1 MEESLDKSQRQI
13 GTLEGR
19 LSLTQQ
25 ALVMSFSP
33 SINLGFLGSGAQLLC
48 ILISKRV
55 LPMQF
60 AGQN

>member
-25 ALVMSFSP
+25 ALVMSFRP
-33 SINLGFLGSGAQLLC
+33 SINLGFLGSGFWCPTVVYFDQQTAASHGVC
-48 ILISKRV
+48 
-55 LPMQF
+55 
-60 AGQN
+60 